1 MIKTV
6 CVISVSPLNTLF
18 VLLAQI
24 TMRPWTPRSVNS
36 NGGLPAFAMCCL
48 PVCFPGGLVLGLF
61 PLLEPSMPRM
71 LSALGDPS
79 PALPRGRC
87 PRDVCVSSL
96 RESARP
102 RSQAAGEGLG
112 EGFPGRKHFSF
123 LGVSAIFLREPLVAS
138 VYLSSLAE
146 KS

>member
-1 MIKTV
+1 
-6 CVISVSPLNTLF
+6 
-18 VLLAQI
+18 
-24 TMRPWTPRSVNS
+24 
-36 NGGLPAFAMCCL
+36 
-48 PVCFPGGLVLGLF
+48 
-61 PLLEPSMPRM
+61 MPRM

-79 PALPRGRC
+79 PALPRGRPPP

-112 EGFPGRKHFSF
+112 EGCPGRKHFSF